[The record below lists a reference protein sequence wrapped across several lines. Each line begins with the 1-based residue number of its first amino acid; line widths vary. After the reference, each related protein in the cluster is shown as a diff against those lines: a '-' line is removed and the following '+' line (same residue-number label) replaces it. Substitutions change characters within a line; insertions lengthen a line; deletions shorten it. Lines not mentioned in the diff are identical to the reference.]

1 LAKKEKLMIH
11 IKDEQELFDDTNAK
25 SKLKLASVC
34 DFKNI
39 LADAEQQ
46 SYDPISNAL
55 KRHPG
60 LTREIAE
67 AMAKAFGF

>member
-1 LAKKEKLMIH
+1 MVH
-11 IKDEQELFDDTNAK
+11 IKDEQELFDEGITK
-25 SKLKLASVC
+25 SDFKLASI
-34 DFKNI
+34 DTFKNI
-39 LADAEQQ
+39 LADAELE

-60 LTREIAE
+60 LTREMAE